1 MSEFNE
7 LKGKTLIKIEQEEEK
22 INFHVS
28 DGSIYTMNHLQDC
41 CEYVCVEDIN
51 GDLDDLVG
59 YPLLQA
65 NEVTSDATGHDGCE
79 SGTWT
84 LYKFATI
91 KGYVTIRWFG
101 ASNGYYSEG
110 VDVYKTREEFPIKE
124 HRKLKLNEI
133 KKVSDS

>member
-1 MSEFNE
+1 MKE

-28 DGSIYTMNHLQDC
+28 DGSIYTMSHQQDC

-65 NEVTSDATGHDGCE
+65 NEATSDGTGHNGCE

-101 ASNGYYSEG
+101 TSNGYYSEG
-110 VDVYKTREEFPIKE
+110 VDVYKTRDEFPIKE
-124 HRKLKLNEI
+124 HRKLKLDEI
-133 KKVSDS
+133 KKASDI